1 MRYVMAFA
9 LFLLLGVGISAPLM
23 AQDTG
28 EKKDVEKKEA
38 EAKPVTYK
46 AGIDGMG

>member
-1 MRYVMAFA
+1 MRYLMAVA
-9 LFLLLGVGISAPLM
+9 LFVLLGAGLSAPLM

-38 EAKPVTYK
+38 VAKPVTYK
-46 AGIDGMG
+46 VGISGMG